1 MHRRTTILA
10 ALPQPRHATSAAAG
24 VVASRRAL
32 NRAILPIEGA
42 RTHAPAIS
50 TGALAVFRAFQ
61 PAQPGP
67 PAPGAGARLCSDR
80 PPLDYDDLSVSL
92 LLRTAVQYLS

>member
-10 ALPQPRHATSAAAG
+10 ALPQPRHATSAVAG
-24 VVASRRAL
+24 VVASHRAL

-67 PAPGAGARLCSDR
+67 RARG
-80 PPLDYDDLSVSL
+80 SVL
-92 LLRTAVQYLS
+92 IAHHWITTI

>member
-10 ALPQPRHATSAAAG
+10 ALPQPRHATSAVAD
-24 VVASRRAL
+24 VVASHGAL
-32 NRAILPIEGA
+32 HGPVLLIEGL
-42 RTHAPAIS
+42 RTHVSAIS

-67 PAPGAGARLCSDR
+67 PAR
-80 PPLDYDDLSVSL
+80 PSVL
-92 LLRTAVQYLS
+92 IAHRWITTI

>member
-67 PAPGAGARLCSDR
+67 PARAWLCSDR

-92 LLRTAVQYLS
+92 LPRTAVQYLS

>member
-10 ALPQPRHATSAAAG
+10 ALPQPRHATSAVAG
-24 VVASRRAL
+24 VVASHRAL

-61 PAQPGP
+61 HASP
-67 PAPGAGARLCSDR
+67 PAAAERRGALLQACLPGSRVVASAPSRI
-80 PPLDYDDLSVSL
+80 PDLG
-92 LLRTAVQYLS
+92 VQIDH